1 MKNDTI
7 KLLLIF
13 TPALF
18 GSFPALAN
26 VSGGD
31 WKPQIVEKMFVL
43 PPQHLDKVLNNDFKT
58 SVLALNLRDTDNK
71 IKSKID
77 KINELN
83 SFLPNASKDE
93 TLEIKH
99 QIILNKRDYIKDM
112 NNLIIMKKQKLETK
126 KAFFEKIKNNI
137 KYNNKNKT
145 NQSAFLNNK
154 NKALERAQR
163 LDLKIIEKTS
173 LNINEKSKYFKQYET
188 NKNAIEKLKIAIKNH
203 PMNEKSVLSNNSDNK
218 LDTIANY
225 IYNIE
230 TEISVLEMKEQMMS
244 YMAKI
249 VVLDAMNLAEN
260 VSGIKQNLDGNF
272 ISGENYND
280 PENVIDMFTKL

>member
-1 MKNDTI
+1 LN
-7 KLLLIF
+7 
-13 TPALF
+13 
-18 GSFPALAN
+18 
-26 VSGGD
+26 
-31 WKPQIVEKMFVL
+31 
-43 PPQHLDKVLNNDFKT
+43 KVLNNDFKT

-137 KYNNKNKT
+137 KYNYKNKT

-154 NKALERAQR
+154 SKALERAQR

-230 TEISVLEMKEQMMS
+230 TEIAVLEMKEQMMS

-260 VSGIKQNLDGNF
+260 VSGIKQNLDGTF
-272 ISGENYND
+272 TSGENYND
-280 PENVIDMFTKL
+280 PENVIDIFTKL